1 MEQARGLA
9 GNNIV
14 TVLMRDHDIDLQA
27 ASDRVGAH
35 FAALMGT
42 FERAKASLR
51 SFGDA
56 ALDAAVARYVEA
68 MEHWIIGNLDW
79 SFQTQR
85 YFGQAYRQ
93 VKETHVVVLSPRVRH
108 DDSDDEDEGEA
119 HAGRQ

>member
-27 ASDRVGAH
+27 ASDRVGTH
-35 FAALMGT
+35 FATLMGT